1 VSVVSAVTAWPFVS
15 RHAELER
22 IADVLAESDHSAVII
37 TGRSGV
43 GKSRLA
49 REALRRARDDGWPV
63 LHVAVSVAA
72 AAIPLSAVAALL
84 PAGAGLD
91 DPVAL
96 LVACL
101 DHLRATFGGRR
112 VVVGVDDADLLDP
125 ASTVLLG
132 HLLQQGAVFVVAT
145 VATPAAPPEPL
156 DALWRAGHAIR
167 IELGALDRGACERLL
182 HLSLLGPVTALAA
195 LALWEASQ
203 GNVLYL
209 RELVLGAIED
219 GALVGT
225 GGVWALRGP
234 LRPGA
239 GVAAIVR
246 RRLADL
252 PEHDRQVLDLL
263 AVCGPLG
270 ADDVAEQFPAADLP
284 QLEAREWIV
293 VRVDERR
300 HQIAL
305 AHPLHGAILRE
316 GIPTLAARRL
326 LLDQIDR
333 VVAHGARRASDP
345 LQLATW
351 RLDATGDGDA
361 ALLAEAAVA
370 ARAAG
375 DNARAKRLAGA
386 VLRAARHL
394 PASIVLAETLADEGD
409 PAGAEAVLA
418 AADDPAADPDTY
430 ATWAV
435 TRSLNLAYRLGR
447 LDDAAR
453 SLRAA
458 ADVVGPA
465 YDGRLLAMRA
475 MLSAYAGR
483 PREAL
488 ELVNTVA
495 PPGRDAGPRTAGPLP
510 PGRSLAWHV
519 RSASLAELGQ
529 LDEAEDLCRLAHTW
543 PEPGGGPPPAAV
555 HLSVLATV
563 LDLRGQFSAALD
575 VCAQGQQE
583 AAAAGDRSLGAV
595 FATIAGWTQ
604 LDRGDVA
611 AAVVAFRAA
620 LSETGPVTTSDAV
633 LSPVAG
639 LVMATALAGAVD
651 RPALERLTAALDAA
665 ASDTAGPIIQL
676 QRALAWVEAQHGNV
690 PAALTRLVGVAERC
704 ARVGAYTRE
713 FRLLH
718 DVVRLGR
725 PEMVRDRLRDLPWAS
740 EITATVRAH
749 AEAAVRGDGTGLL
762 TVAHR
767 YAALDALLAAAETAT
782 HAAATGDGR
791 LRSRAGVLA
800 TQWLARCPDVRTPGL
815 LRPVTTSPLSTRER
829 EIAVLAAKGH
839 ASRAIADQLFL
850 SVRTVNNHLQS
861 AYTKLGVSN
870 RGELAAALRLGPAPE
885 EGV

>member
-1 VSVVSAVTAWPFVS
+1 MSVGSAVTAWPFVS
-15 RHAELER
+15 RHRELER
-22 IADVLAESDHSAVII
+22 IADALAESDHGAVII

-101 DHLRATFGGRR
+101 DHLRTTLGGQR

-132 HLLQQGAVFVVAT
+132 HLLQQRAIFVVAT

-156 DALWRAGHAIR
+156 DALWRAGHATR

-182 HLSLLGPVTALAA
+182 HLSLLGPVTAPAA
-195 LALWEASQ
+195 LALWDASQ

-209 RELVLGAIED
+209 RELVLGALED

-225 GGVWALRGP
+225 GGVWALRAP

-252 PEHDRQVLDLL
+252 PAHDRQVLDLL

-270 ADDVAEQFPAADLP
+270 ADDMAEQFPAADLP
-284 QLEAREWIV
+284 GLEAREWIM
-293 VRVDERR
+293 VRVDGRR

-316 GIPTLAARRL
+316 GIPTLAARRM

-333 VVAHGARRASDP
+333 VVAHGARRAADP

-351 RLDATGDGDA
+351 RLDATGAGDA

-370 ARAAG
+370 ARAAR

-386 VLRAARHL
+386 VLQTERHL
-394 PASIVLAETLADEGD
+394 RASIVLAETLVDEGD

-418 AADDPAADPDTY
+418 AADDPAADPEIY
-430 ATWAV
+430 AAWAV

-447 LDDAAR
+447 LDDAGR
-453 SLRAA
+453 SLQAA

-465 YDGRLLAMRA
+465 HDGRLLATRA

-488 ELVNTVA
+488 ELVNSVD
-495 PPGRDAGPRTAGPLP
+495 PPGRDAGPTAP
-510 PGRSLAWHV
+510 RSQSLAWHV
-519 RSASLAELGQ
+519 RSASLAELGR
-529 LDEAEDLCRLAHTW
+529 LDEAEELCRLAHTR
-543 PEPGGGPPPAAV
+543 PELEDAGPPAAV

-563 LDLRGQFSAALD
+563 LDLRGQFGAALD
-575 VCAQGQQE
+575 ACAQGQEE
-583 AAAAGDRSLGAV
+583 AVAAGDRSLSAV
-595 FATIAGWTQ
+595 FAAIAGWTQ

-611 AAVVAFRAA
+611 AAIVAFRAA
-620 LSETGPVTTSDAV
+620 LSETGPIATSDAV
-633 LSPVAG
+633 RGPVAG

-651 RPALERLTAALDAA
+651 RPALERLTAGLDAA
-665 ASDTAGPIIQL
+665 AFDTAGPVIQQ

-690 PAALTRLVGVAERC
+690 PAALTRLVRVAERC
-704 ARVGAYTRE
+704 AQVGAYTRE

-725 PEMVRDRLRDLPWAS
+725 PEIVLERLRELPWAS
-740 EITATVRAH
+740 EMTVTVRAH

-762 TVAHR
+762 TAAHR
-767 YAALDALLAAAETAT
+767 YADLDALLAAAETAT
-782 HAAATGDGR
+782 HAAAAGDGR

-850 SVRTVNNHLQS
+850 SIRTVNNHLQS

-870 RGELAAALRLGPAPE
+870 RGELAAALRLGSAPE
-885 EGV
+885 EDVR